1 MAVLCLALLG
11 AGTVVAD
18 SPNTD
23 AEEPFSITVNTTLDG
38 ITNDTSFLIGTG
50 DGTFNY
56 TVSWRPVDG
65 GAPAGRETGLTRYHE
80 INFGQP
86 GTYYVNI
93 TGQFPHLRGVPDQ
106 SKIETIEQWGRIN
119 WQSFEGAFAGAR
131 NLEYGATDTPR
142 LANVT
147 SLAKMF
153 SGASS
158 FNGSISDWDTASVID
173 MSRMFEDA
181 ESFNQPIGSWKTASV
196 TDMSRTFWSAE
207 SFNQSIGSWNTSSV
221 TTMKSMFAFA
231 TSFNRSIG
239 SWNTASV
246 TDMSRM
252 FRSVVSFDQPLDS
265 WDISSVTDMNRMFE
279 NAKSFNQ
286 SVNSWNT
293 SSVTDMN
300 VVFGGAES
308 FNQPLNSWDTS
319 SVTGMRGMFASATSF
334 NRSIRAWNTSSVTDM
349 SGMFSGAESFNRS
362 IRAWDT
368 SSVTDMSRMFSYA
381 KSFNQP
387 IGSWNTSSVT
397 NMRRMFQSAESF
409 EQDISGWC
417 VAQISKKP
425 SDFDSG
431 AGFQGQG
438 ELQPSWGTTC
448 TDLFQVT
455 GVQAPA
461 QREPGSSLNLSAAI
475 TNTGIESGTQDIELR
490 FDGQTVETTAVSLNR
505 SESVTV
511 EFNTT
516 LPNQTGTFEYGIF
529 TDDDNQ
535 TAEISLTN
543 DAFLTVSELQA
554 PVQTNPGESP
564 NVSAVITNTGT
575 KPSTQT
581 VEFRFNGSVLASET
595 VSLNASANTTV
606 EFSATLPD
614 QTGTFEHGVFTAN
627 DSQTAQI
634 TLSDPFS
641 ITVDTTLSGETNDTS
656 FRVGTGDGTFDYN
669 VSWRP
674 VDGGTPAGR
683 ETGVTGDH
691 EINFGQPGAYYVNIT
706 GGFPHLRY
714 PANRGDP
721 LSDQSKIETIE
732 QWGRIDWQSF
742 EGAFAGAR
750 NLEYGATDT
759 PRLANVTSL
768 AKMFSGASSFNGS
781 IGSWNTSSVT
791 DTNRMFSGASS
802 FNGSIGS
809 WNTSSV
815 TDMYR
820 MFSGASSFNGSIGSW
835 NTSSVTDMR
844 SMFRNA
850 NSFNGSI
857 GSWNTS
863 SVTDMDSV
871 FEGAG
876 SFNQRIGSWDT
887 SSVTIMNNM
896 FRNAGSF
903 NQPIGSWNTS
913 SVTDMYRMFSNA
925 ESFNQPLDEWDTAS
939 VTDMSYMFAGAGLFN
954 SSIDSWNTSSV
965 TEMKGMFQ
973 AAGSFN
979 RSIGSWNTSSVT
991 NMYRMFFNTDS
1002 FNQPLDD
1009 WDTSS
1014 VTSMIRM
1021 FEGAESFNGS
1031 VGSWNTSS
1039 VTDMSWMFSEASS
1052 FNQSIDEWDTS
1063 SVTGMSH
1070 MFFRAGSFNQP
1081 LDSWNTS
1088 SVTSLENM
1096 FTDASS
1102 FNQSLNSWNTSSVT
1116 SMGGVFADALS
1127 FNQPLNSWDTSSV
1140 TDMSWMF
1147 EDAKS
1152 FNQSLNSWN
1161 TSSVT
1166 DMHIMFGDA
1175 DSFNQPLNSWDTS
1188 SVTDMSWMFFDTKS
1202 FNKSIGDWDTS
1213 QVTNMHLMFSMA
1225 KSFNQPIGSWN
1236 TSSVTDMSWMFSA
1249 ARSFNQSLNDW
1260 DTSSVTNM
1268 NLMFEK
1274 SPFNQPI
1281 GSWNTSSVTSMYRM
1295 FSFARSFNQSLNDW
1309 DTSSVTGMSHM
1320 FQVARSFN
1328 GSIEDW
1334 DTSSVTNMR
1343 RMFSNA
1349 GSFNQSIGSW
1359 NTRSVTDMNHMF
1371 FDASSFEQDIST
1383 WCAVQ
1388 VPQKPEDFDG
1398 NAGFEGQDQLQPNWG
1413 ETCADS
1419 LAITELQAPAQAQ
1432 PGASVD
1438 VRATVTNVGTAP
1450 ATQPVEFRFDGQ
1462 TVANTTVKL
1471 VPSEQT
1477 TVAFTT
1483 TVPKQ
1488 SGTFEHGVFTD
1499 GDNQTA
1505 RITLVEPFSMRVNT
1519 TRDGKT
1525 NDTSFL
1531 VSTGNGTF
1539 DYTVSWQSVRDGGP
1553 AGSTTGLTGDHQ
1565 INVTRPGTYYVNI
1578 TGRFPHLQY
1587 PTDASGSPQ
1596 SDQLKIETIEQWGD
1610 IDWQSFEGAFAGAR
1624 NLEYGATDTPRLA
1637 NVTSLR
1643 RTFAGASSFNG
1654 AIGDWNTAPVTD
1666 MSSLFAGAT
1675 SFEQDISTWCV
1686 AQISEKPPDFDSN
1699 AGFEGQNQLHPNW
1712 GDSCLSHTFEVTSL
1726 QAPARADARSSINVS
1741 ATVTNVGTTSGTQD
1755 VAFVFDGNSV
1765 ETETVTLNA
1774 SANTTVEFTDV
1785 RLPDTPGTYEHGVV
1799 TDDDRQTD
1807 TLEILGDRFEVTNL
1821 TAPAQAAP
1829 GASITVSAVVTNTG
1843 TTAGVQ
1849 NVTVVF
1855 DGATTANTTVTLNS
1869 TESTAVE
1876 FTPTLPNQT
1885 GTFEYGVSTDDG
1897 NRTDTL
1903 DLVGETFFSLSA
1915 FRAPTEVTVGEP
1927 VNVRATVTNAGSK
1940 AGSQQLN
1947 LTVNGTV
1954 VDTTTVGL
1962 DGGNSSTVQ
1971 LTWATTAG
1979 DDGNATVG
1987 LGSSNDT
1994 QTAEV
1999 TVNPLT
2005 VAEYANESGIVT
2017 TFGLFDAVEDWRQNR
2032 IEAQLLFDVITAW
2045 RTEKQLPVEPDIGIQ
2060 SLDAPSTVAPEDPL
2074 SVGYTLENV
2083 GGVDGQARF
2092 VDLQIDGTGSVFD
2105 DTDTNVSVPAD
2116 ATTSGMLTF
2125 DNVAGQ
2131 FDNGDTINFEVALW
2145 ESGDTVEGSTTVR
2158 NGEQPPGEANIVI
2171 QSVAYNETVPF
2182 RGGLSVDYTL
2192 ENVGNA
2198 DGQERFV
2205 DLIIEGTD
2213 NAFDDTNFDVSV
2225 PAGGTT
2231 SGTLRFDGIDGYYGP
2246 GETINFSVEL
2256 WDFDRAA
2263 ERQATYEVP
2272 DRPVLQLASVD
2283 APTTIEAG
2291 ETLRVNY
2298 TIDNLGGVAGTESA
2312 VELLVN
2318 RELSDTDTN
2327 VTVPAQGSVSDSL
2340 TLDGISA
2347 REAGEILGGADQ
2359 TDAATD
2365 QTGGVHVPE
2374 SVRTAGG
2381 QTELIVEFTGESNA
2395 SSIDDLQTHSSEVQR
2410 PLASVAAADDA
2421 VTLEQTFWLKPMAL
2435 VEMDLDRVSV
2445 GKLAELPQVEAV
2457 YENARVTADTGS
2469 TAGAPPPESLSATNS
2484 SYTYGLEQINAPTAW
2499 DNYNTTGEGVS
2510 IAVLDTGVDA
2520 DHPDLN
2526 VTKWQEFD
2534 SDGNPVNSRPNDGNG
2549 HGTHVSGTAT
2559 GALNPAGDVPTYGVA
2574 PGADLYGVKVLADDG
2589 GGSFAQIIAGMQWA
2603 VDNDADIIS
2612 MSLGA
2617 SGFYD
2622 QMIEPVQNAHDAG
2635 TVVIASA
2642 GNSGDGSSGS
2652 PGNVYESIAVG
2663 ASNSNQGIA
2672 GFSSGE
2678 VVDTVLDWSSPPV
2691 DWPEQYTVPTV
2702 AAPGVN
2708 TLSSVPGGGYDGTYS
2723 GTSMAAPHVSGAVAL
2738 ALSATDADVRPAM
2751 IERAL
2756 ESTAVKPSEAP
2767 TPPGERDSRYG
2778 SGIID
2783 ADALVEYLQNP
2794 PVLYTVELSDTGDSL
2809 GGVVFVENASNT
2821 TEAGVNS
2828 RATGNDS
2835 NAPLAEGETPEV
2847 SVTESAGD
2855 TTDTQKITLTSD
2867 DGRSDPVVREYVR
2880 PASDFMRFA
2889 G

>member
-1 MAVLCLALLG
+1 MVAVLCLALLG

-106 SKIETIEQWGRIN
+106 SKIETIEQWGRID

-153 SGASS
+153 RGASS
-158 FNGSISDWDTASVID
+158 FNGSISDWDTTSVTDMSRMFEDAKSFNQSVNSWNTSSVTDMSRMFEDAESFNQPIGSWDTSSVTD

-207 SFNQSIGSWNTSSV
+207 SFDQSIGSWNTSSV

-231 TSFNRSIG
+231 TSFNQSIG

-368 SSVTDMSRMFSYA
+368 SSITDMSRMFFYA

-461 QREPGSSLNLSAAI
+461 QREPGSSLNVSAVI
-475 TNTGIESGTQDIELR
+475 TNTGIESGMQDIEFR
-490 FDGQTVETTAVSLNR
+490 FDGQTVETIAVSLNR

-511 EFNTT
+511 EFKTT

-535 TAEISLTN
+535 TAEMSLTN

-581 VEFRFNGSVLASET
+581 VKFRFNGSVLASET
-595 VSLNASANTTV
+595 ISLNASANTTV

-691 EINFGQPGAYYVNIT
+691 EINFGQPGTYYVNIT

-815 TDMYR
+815 T
-820 MFSGASSFNGSIGSW
+820 N
-835 NTSSVTDMR
+835 MR
-844 SMFRNA
+844 SMFSYA

-863 SVTDMDSV
+863 SVTDMDSM

-887 SSVTIMNNM
+887 SSVTVMNNM

-903 NQPIGSWNTS
+903 NQPIRSWNTS
-913 SVTDMYRMFSNA
+913 SVTSMRRMFSNA

-965 TEMKGMFQ
+965 TEMKGIFQ
-973 AAGSFN
+973 DAASFN

-1021 FEGAESFNGS
+1021 FEDAESFNGSVGSWNTSSVTSMHQMFSEASSFNQSIDEWDTSSVTDMSYMFFRAGSFNQPLNSWNTSQVTSMNSMFNMYGASGDPSFNQPLDNWDTSQVTNMNLMFNNANSFNGSIGLWNTSSVTDMSGMFSGAESFNRSIGAWDTSSVTDMSNMFFCGFSCSKSEFNQPLGLWNTSSVTDMSAMFTGAESFNGS

-1039 VTDMSWMFSEASS
+1039 VTDMSVMFSDAES
-1052 FNQSIDEWDTS
+1052 FNRSIGSWDTS
-1063 SVTGMSH
+1063 SVTDMRD
-1070 MFFRAGSFNQP
+1070 MFSNAESFNR
-1081 LDSWNTS
+1081 SI
-1088 SVTSLENM
+1088 
-1096 FTDASS
+1096 
-1102 FNQSLNSWNTSSVT
+1102 
-1116 SMGGVFADALS
+1116 G
-1127 FNQPLNSWDTSSV
+1127 SWDTSSV
-1140 TDMSWMF
+1140 TDMS
-1147 EDAKS
+1147 S
-1152 FNQSLNSWN
+1152 
-1161 TSSVT
+1161 
-1166 DMHIMFGDA
+1166 
-1175 DSFNQPLNSWDTS
+1175 
-1188 SVTDMSWMFFDTKS
+1188 
-1202 FNKSIGDWDTS
+1202 
-1213 QVTNMHLMFSMA
+1213 MFSCGFFCS
-1225 KSFNQPIGSWN
+1225 KLEFNQPIESWN
-1236 TSSVTDMSWMFSA
+1236 TSSVTDMSAMFQGTLIGST
-1249 ARSFNQSLNDW
+1249 SFNQSLNDW
-1260 DTSSVTNM
+1260 DTSSVT
-1268 NLMFEK
+1268 
-1274 SPFNQPI
+1274 
-1281 GSWNTSSVTSMYRM
+1281 
-1295 FSFARSFNQSLNDW
+1295 D
-1309 DTSSVTGMSHM
+1309 MSYM

-1388 VPQKPEDFDG
+1388 LPQKPEDFDG

-1419 LAITELQAPAQAQ
+1419 LAITELQTPAQAQ

-1438 VRATVTNVGTAP
+1438 VRAAVTNVGTAP

-1488 SGTFEHGVFTD
+1488 SGTFEHGVFAD

-1519 TRDGKT
+1519 TRDGRT

-1553 AGSTTGLTGDHQ
+1553 AGSTTGLTGDHR

-1610 IDWQSFEGAFAGAR
+1610 TDWQSFEGAFAGAR
-1624 NLEYGATDTPRLA
+1624 NLEYGAPDTPRLA

-1726 QAPARADARSSINVS
+1726 QAPAQADARSSINVS

-1755 VAFVFDGNSV
+1755 VAFVFDGSSV
-1765 ETETVTLNA
+1765 DTETVTLNA

-1821 TAPAQAAP
+1821 TAPAQATP

-1855 DGATTANTTVTLNS
+1855 DGATTANTTVTLNP
-1869 TESTAVE
+1869 TESMAVE

-1885 GTFEYGVSTDDG
+1885 GTFEYGVSTDDR

-1915 FRAPTEVTVGEP
+1915 FRVPTEVTVGEP

-2045 RTEKQLPVEPDIGIQ
+2045 
-2060 SLDAPSTVAPEDPL
+2060 PST
-2074 SVGYTLENV
+2074 T
-2083 GGVDGQARF
+2083 
-2092 VDLQIDGTGSVFD
+2092 
-2105 DTDTNVSVPAD
+2105 
-2116 ATTSGMLTF
+2116 
-2125 DNVAGQ
+2125 
-2131 FDNGDTINFEVALW
+2131 
-2145 ESGDTVEGSTTVR
+2145 
-2158 NGEQPPGEANIVI
+2158 
-2171 QSVAYNETVPF
+2171 
-2182 RGGLSVDYTL
+2182 
-2192 ENVGNA
+2192 
-2198 DGQERFV
+2198 
-2205 DLIIEGTD
+2205 
-2213 NAFDDTNFDVSV
+2213 
-2225 PAGGTT
+2225 
-2231 SGTLRFDGIDGYYGP
+2231 
-2246 GETINFSVEL
+2246 
-2256 WDFDRAA
+2256 
-2263 ERQATYEVP
+2263 
-2272 DRPVLQLASVD
+2272 
-2283 APTTIEAG
+2283 
-2291 ETLRVNY
+2291 
-2298 TIDNLGGVAGTESA
+2298 
-2312 VELLVN
+2312 
-2318 RELSDTDTN
+2318 
-2327 VTVPAQGSVSDSL
+2327 
-2340 TLDGISA
+2340 
-2347 REAGEILGGADQ
+2347 
-2359 TDAATD
+2359 
-2365 QTGGVHVPE
+2365 
-2374 SVRTAGG
+2374 
-2381 QTELIVEFTGESNA
+2381 
-2395 SSIDDLQTHSSEVQR
+2395 
-2410 PLASVAAADDA
+2410 
-2421 VTLEQTFWLKPMAL
+2421 
-2435 VEMDLDRVSV
+2435 
-2445 GKLAELPQVEAV
+2445 
-2457 YENARVTADTGS
+2457 
-2469 TAGAPPPESLSATNS
+2469 
-2484 SYTYGLEQINAPTAW
+2484 
-2499 DNYNTTGEGVS
+2499 
-2510 IAVLDTGVDA
+2510 
-2520 DHPDLN
+2520 
-2526 VTKWQEFD
+2526 
-2534 SDGNPVNSRPNDGNG
+2534 
-2549 HGTHVSGTAT
+2549 
-2559 GALNPAGDVPTYGVA
+2559 
-2574 PGADLYGVKVLADDG
+2574 
-2589 GGSFAQIIAGMQWA
+2589 
-2603 VDNDADIIS
+2603 
-2612 MSLGA
+2612 
-2617 SGFYD
+2617 
-2622 QMIEPVQNAHDAG
+2622 
-2635 TVVIASA
+2635 
-2642 GNSGDGSSGS
+2642 
-2652 PGNVYESIAVG
+2652 
-2663 ASNSNQGIA
+2663 
-2672 GFSSGE
+2672 
-2678 VVDTVLDWSSPPV
+2678 
-2691 DWPEQYTVPTV
+2691 
-2702 AAPGVN
+2702 
-2708 TLSSVPGGGYDGTYS
+2708 
-2723 GTSMAAPHVSGAVAL
+2723 
-2738 ALSATDADVRPAM
+2738 
-2751 IERAL
+2751 
-2756 ESTAVKPSEAP
+2756 
-2767 TPPGERDSRYG
+2767 
-2778 SGIID
+2778 
-2783 ADALVEYLQNP
+2783 
-2794 PVLYTVELSDTGDSL
+2794 
-2809 GGVVFVENASNT
+2809 
-2821 TEAGVNS
+2821 
-2828 RATGNDS
+2828 
-2835 NAPLAEGETPEV
+2835 
-2847 SVTESAGD
+2847 
-2855 TTDTQKITLTSD
+2855 
-2867 DGRSDPVVREYVR
+2867 
-2880 PASDFMRFA
+2880 
-2889 G
+2889 